1 MARQTLPT
9 PVHRWL
15 RAQWRGHEDC
25 PPVGLVRFGDLR
37 RIAPFSRSWGFD
49 RGLPLDRYYIERFL
63 SAHALDIRG
72 RVLEIQDDTYTR
84 KFGGDRVTKSDVLHA
99 VEGNLQAT
107 IVADLTCAHH
117 IPSDTFDCVILTQT
131 LQFIYDIRTAV
142 KTLYRILKPG
152 GVLLATVPGISQISR
167 HDMDRWG
174 DYWRFTT
181 LSAQRLIERVFPEA
195 DISVNVYGNVLT
207 ATAFL
212 HGLAIQELR
221 QEELDYKDPDYEV
234 LIAVRAVKA
243 EAALPL

>member
-1 MARQTLPT
+1 L
-9 PVHRWL
+9 
-15 RAQWRGHEDC
+15 
-25 PPVGLVRFGDLR
+25 
-37 RIAPFSRSWGFD
+37 SRLWGFD

-99 VEGNLQAT
+99 VESNPQAT
-107 IVADLTCAHH
+107 IVADLTCAHQ

-131 LQFIYDIRTAV
+131 LQFIYDIRAAV

-174 DYWRFTT
+174 DYWRFTI
-181 LSAQRLIERVFPEA
+181 LSAQRLLERAFPA
-195 DISVNVYGNVLT
+195 ANVRVELT
-207 ATAFL
+207 
-212 HGLAIQELR
+212 GMCLR
-221 QEELDYKDPDYEV
+221 QPLFCTGWR
-234 LIAVRAVKA
+234 LRSCVKKN
-243 EAALPL
+243 